1 MAGYPE
7 NRLHRLRKTA
17 GIRDLVRETKLSVK
31 NLIFPLFI
39 TYGENIKTEI
49 KSMPGNYQ
57 ISLDN
62 LREEI
67 GEITSWGIPGVL
79 LFGLPRKKDATGAY
93 ASSSTGLVQEAV
105 RIAKDT
111 NPEILVITDL
121 CLCGYISH
129 GHCGILNG
137 ENIDNDKTLDTYME
151 IALSQ
156 ASAGSDII
164 APSGMM
170 DGQVGIIR
178 KALDTNGYTDTAVMG
193 YSAKYASSFY
203 GPFRAAS
210 DSSPSFG
217 DRKSYQIDPA
227 NWRMAMREIQADVD
241 EGADIIM
248 IKPALSYLDVINR
261 ARGAY
266 NHPIAAYNVSGE
278 FSMVKAGIAAG
289 LVDAQTITLE
299 ILTSIKRAGA
309 DIIISYHAKEAARWL
324 TEG

>member
-31 NLIFPLFI
+31 NLIFPIFI

-62 LREEI
+62 LPGEI
-67 GEITSWGIPGVL
+67 REITSWGIPGVL
-79 LFGLPRKKDATGAY
+79 LFGLPRKKDETGSY

-111 NPEILVITDL
+111 NPDILVITDL

-129 GHCGILNG
+129 GHCGILDG
-137 ENIDNDKTLDTYME
+137 ENVDNDKTLDTYRE

-170 DGQVGIIR
+170 DGQVGTIR

-193 YSAKYASSFY
+193 YSAKFASSFY
-203 GPFRAAS
+203 GPFRDAS

-248 IKPALSYLDVINR
+248 IKPSLAYLDVINR
-261 ARGAY
+261 ARASY

-289 LVDAQTITLE
+289 IVDAQTIILE

>member
-31 NLIFPLFI
+31 NLIFPIFI

-62 LREEI
+62 LPGEI
-67 GEITSWGIPGVL
+67 REITSWGIPGVL
-79 LFGLPRKKDATGAY
+79 LFGLPRKKDGTGSY

-111 NPEILVITDL
+111 NPDILVITDL

-129 GHCGILNG
+129 GHCGILDG
-137 ENIDNDKTLDTYME
+137 ENVDNDKTLDTYRE

-170 DGQVGIIR
+170 DGQVGTIR

-193 YSAKYASSFY
+193 YSAKFASSFY
-203 GPFRAAS
+203 GPFRDAS

-248 IKPALSYLDVINR
+248 IKPSLAYLDVINR
-261 ARGAY
+261 ARASY

-289 LVDAQTITLE
+289 IVDAQTIILE

>member
-17 GIRDLVRETKLSVK
+17 GIRNLVRETKLSV
-31 NLIFPLFI
+31 NDLIFPLFV
-39 TYGENIKTEI
+39 THGENIKTEI

-62 LREEI
+62 LPREI
-67 GEITSWGIPGVL
+67 GELTSLGIPGVL
-79 LFGLPRKKDATGAY
+79 LFGLPGEKDETGSS
-93 ASSSTGLVQEAV
+93 ASFRHGIVQNAV
-105 RIAKDT
+105 RVTKDT
-111 NPEILVITDL
+111 NPDILVITDL
-121 CLCGYISH
+121 CLCGYTIH

-137 ENIDNDKTLDTYME
+137 ENIDNDKTLDIYIE

-178 KALDTNGYTDTAVMG
+178 KALDINGYTDTAVMG

-227 NWRMAMREIQADVD
+227 NWRMAMREIQEDVD

-248 IKPALSYLDVINR
+248 IKPALAYLDIINR
-261 ARGAY
+261 ARATY

-278 FSMVKAGIAAG
+278 FSLIKAGIAAG
-289 LVDAQTITLE
+289 TLDAQTIILE

>member
-1 MAGYPE
+1 MSGYPE
-7 NRLHRLRKTA
+7 NRLQRLRKTPTM
-17 GIRDLVRETKLSVK
+17 RNLVRETTLSV
-31 NLIFPLFI
+31 NDLIFPLFV
-39 TYGENIKTEI
+39 THGKNIKAEI
-49 KSMPGNYQ
+49 ESMPGNYQ

-62 LREEI
+62 LPEEI
-67 GEITSWGIPGVL
+67 EEITSLGIPGIL
-79 LFGLPRKKDATGAY
+79 LFGLPEKRDKSGSSAY
-93 ASSSTGLVQEAV
+93 FRHGIVQEAV
-105 RIAKDT
+105 RVAKET
-111 NPEILVITDL
+111 NPNLLVITDL
-121 CLCGYISH
+121 CLCGYTTH

-137 ENIDNDKTLDTYME
+137 ANIDNDKTLDKYRE

-178 KALDTNGYTDTAVMG
+178 KALDTNGYINTIVMG

-227 NWRMAMREIQADVD
+227 NSRMAMREIQQDVD

-248 IKPALSYLDVINR
+248 IKPALAYLDVINR
-261 ARGAY
+261 TMETY

-289 LVDAQTITLE
+289 ILDAQPIILE

-324 TEG
+324 TQG